1 MSSGEIGSCEHGRT
15 AHGSAVLVGD
25 RAVLIRGASGAG
37 KSRLAFDL
45 IMAGRAGQLPPV
57 TLIGDDRVL
66 LQADQGG
73 ITVRPAPELVGLIE
87 IRGLGI
93 RRCDFAAEG
102 RLALVVDLAA
112 EDAARLPSRSS
123 LRTSI
128 HGVEL
133 ARIPVAQ
140 NFSALPLVIA
150 ALTTDAYTQ
159 DESLLRPL

>member
-1 MSSGEIGSCEHGRT
+1 MSADDIASREHSRT
-15 AHGSAVLVGD
+15 VHGSAVLVGD

-45 IMAGRAGQLPPV
+45 MMAGRAGQLPPV
-57 TLIGDDRVL
+57 ALIGDDRVL

-73 ITVRPAPELVGLIE
+73 VTVRPAPELAGLIE

-102 RLALVVDLAA
+102 RLALVVDLTA
-112 EDAARLPSRSS
+112 EDAARLPLPSS

-133 ARIPVAQ
+133 LRIPVAQ

-150 ALTTDAYTQ
+150 ALTTDEYAQ
-159 DESLLRPL
+159 DESLPRQ